1 MLDRV
6 LDVIGG
12 APLLQRVGSRPGL
25 ITGRRDDQVQPR
37 GGDVDASLR
46 IRGEPWAGDPLC
58 ADDDV
63 FVDDEDDEETMTT
76 RMTRRM
82 TRRSTSVP
90 GSSRRTLMPTPQHRS
105 RPTQTESVSR
115 MPPTMFAASEASK
128 QPGEQLNKC
137 DGLPVQLLTRSLRT
151 ALSSLLGRRRALHS
165 TFPALSETVA
175 SSGAQREIHAIRHFC
190 RHGRCGPFGRGLRVV
205 R

>member
-63 FVDDEDDEETMTT
+63 FVYDEADEEA
-76 RMTRRM
+76 
-82 TRRSTSVP
+82 
-90 GSSRRTLMPTPQHRS
+90 
-105 RPTQTESVSR
+105 VS
-115 MPPTMFAASEASK
+115 
-128 QPGEQLNKC
+128 G
-137 DGLPVQLLTRSLRT
+137 
-151 ALSSLLGRRRALHS
+151 LLGRRRALHS
-165 TFPALSETVA
+165 TFPPPSETVA